1 MQVPH
6 IVLLSCLSGTKLI
19 NENCVLTTL
28 HISEFW
34 LVRRHVATHSEQSR
48 ALEKHRRTPQRRIW
62 SRSEIRNGSLP
73 KFNGD
78 FTVQRHINDKIFTK
92 ICSVFFPQ
100 IWAKLWKNALSRDVE
115 EYDFQNLQ
123 DAQLSQRDR
132 AAGCVIVFAK
142 SSRLELEDN
151 NLRTW

>member
-1 MQVPH
+1 MMQVPH

-34 LVRRHVATHSEQSR
+34 LVRRHVATHAEQSI
-48 ALEKHRRTPQRRIW
+48 ALEKHWRTPQKRIW

-92 ICSVFFPQ
+92 ICSVFFPTDMSKIVKKCPISRCWR
-100 IWAKLWKNALSRDVE
+100 IWLPKLTRCSAIAERPRCRVRYSFR
-115 EYDFQNLQ
+115 
-123 DAQLSQRDR
+123 
-132 AAGCVIVFAK
+132 
-142 SSRLELEDN
+142 
-151 NLRTW
+151 